1 MSCLRSSIE
10 YMSWWGGGDISV
22 IPGIV
27 CLVAAM
33 TLSTLNP
40 MSWPPSPGLAPW
52 ATLICS
58 SSALTR
64 YSAVTPNLAEETC
77 LTADLVFLPSGPILN
92 LDGSSPPSPVLLRD
106 PMEFMASARVSWASR
121 PMAPNEMAATS
132 NLFIM
137 DSAGSTSS
145 SGTGV
150 PAFVSSRSRRKN
162 LLPSTREANF
172 S

>member
-1 MSCLRSSIE
+1 
-10 YMSWWGGGDISV
+10 MSWWGGGEIRV

-64 YSAVTPNLAEETC
+64 YFAVTPNLPDATC
-77 LTADLVFLPSGPILN
+77 LTAERTFLPSGPTLN
-92 LDGSSPPSPVLLRD
+92 LDGSSPPSPVLLWE
-106 PMEFMASARVSWASR
+106 PMAFIASARVSWASML
-121 PMAPNEMAATS
+121 MAPKEIAPTS
-132 NLFIM
+132 NLFMM
-137 DSAGSTSS
+137 DSADSTSS
-145 SGTGV
+145 MGTGV
-150 PAFVSSRSRRKN
+150 PFFVSRMSRRKN
-162 LLPSTREANF
+162 ILPSTSSANAR
-172 S
+172 